1 MDQNNTM
8 KATSSALKGA
18 RRQLKT
24 GSNRTECGVRFINAF
39 NDIERGHYYAVNA
52 NAPHHMYI
60 HVLVKMQPAGYSFDM
75 QNRTFRAPHDD
86 VLDEYMQTIHPG
98 DIWTIIGRR
107 GTRTETQTYFF
118 RYGNIQFEFESII

>member
-1 MDQNNTM
+1 MDQNITM

-24 GSNRTECGVRFINAF
+24 GSNRTECGVKFINAF
-39 NDIERGHYYAVNA
+39 HDIESGHYYAVNA
-52 NAPHHMYI
+52 HVPHHMYI
-60 HVLVKMQPAGYSFDM
+60 HVLVEMQPAGYSFDM
-75 QNRTFRAPHDD
+75 YNRTFRAPHDD

-107 GTRTETQTYFF
+107 GTRTETQTYIF